1 MINRNR
7 NANANY
13 FLETK
18 VVPIPIWI
26 IVNLKYGYGGLMID
40 ATTKPIKEPD
50 TAPTTIFTGIYH
62 LQT

>member
-1 MINRNR
+1 MITRKT
-7 NANANY
+7 NANY

-50 TAPTTIFTGIYH
+50 AAPTTIFSGIYH

>member
-1 MINRNR
+1 
-7 NANANY
+7 
-13 FLETK
+13 

-50 TAPTTIFTGIYH
+50 TAPTIIFTGIYH